1 MTQYSF
7 PWPCGTTGDQGN
19 ITEAKMLW
27 MNRLS
32 HGGENGV
39 IWWEHSDVP
48 PAFDTGIS
56 FANAVDDRL
65 RPLENGTNV
74 DIESG
79 IAHINGRYY
88 VSDETE
94 TFAMATGNVSATDLI
109 VVRLDVTLATI
120 RLARVQGATSSVA
133 TLTQNST
140 TWEEEICRVTF
151 DGSGNYDS
159 MLDTRKLA
167 YPPGTELEMYNLSN
181 PSSGTN
187 YTVRYPFSRYKL
199 LWKLRNTNSGNT
211 SSVTDAQLPYVRIA
225 NATGITT
232 VRHAT

>member
-39 IWWEHSDVP
+39 IWWEYSDVP

-65 RPLENGTNV
+65 RPLEDGTDI

-79 IAHINGRYY
+79 VAHINGRIY
-88 VSDETE
+88 
-94 TFAMATGNVSATDLI
+94 LI
-109 VVRLDVTLATI
+109 PYGLFL
-120 RLARVQGATSSVA
+120 L
-133 TLTQNST
+133 
-140 TWEEEICRVTF
+140 CF
-151 DGSGNYDS
+151 
-159 MLDTRKLA
+159 
-167 YPPGTELEMYNLSN
+167 
-181 PSSGTN
+181 
-187 YTVRYPFSRYKL
+187 PFL
-199 LWKLRNTNSGNT
+199 LVYRSL
-211 SSVTDAQLPYVRIA
+211 LPD
-225 NATGITT
+225 
-232 VRHAT
+232 